1 MKADALPVPAESPSR
16 AIVDFIGRHGIVTIN
31 HVIDALGL
39 SRRSAYRHTAACLED
54 RLLERRELLAYE
66 PSLLSATSRGL
77 RYAGLPLKP
86 AKVSLSSVDHRLR
99 SASLAQLLST
109 EFSPDQI
116 LSERQLIYA
125 ERLAGDPL
133 FSARLPNGHL
143 HRPDLAIQTP
153 TQTIAVEL
161 ELSAKSP
168 KRLHS
173 ILTAWKQA
181 DWISEVRYYAQPGV
195 ARRAVERAL
204 SKLNTPSHIRLFE
217 ASTR

>member
-1 MKADALPVPAESPSR
+1 MQACHRARQGLTELCGPSPP
-16 AIVDFIGRHGIVTIN
+16 
-31 HVIDALGL
+31 L
-39 SRRSAYRHTAACLED
+39 S
-54 RLLERRELLAYE
+54 
-66 PSLLSATSRGL
+66 
-77 RYAGLPLKP
+77 
-86 AKVSLSSVDHRLR
+86 
-99 SASLAQLLST
+99 SLAQLLST

-125 ERLAGDPL
+125 ERLAGEPL